1 VIEALSQLVS
11 ERAAPLFLRSDNG
24 PKFVAPALLK
34 WMTDQQTEAAL
45 IESGKPWQTGVAE
58 SFNSK
63 SVTSASA

>member
-1 VIEALSQLVS
+1 MTISYLLK
-11 ERAAPLFLRSDNG
+11 
-24 PKFVAPALLK
+24 KFVAPALLK